1 MVDANLQR
9 HTSMRARRQL
19 IKAVVTGMSVPLMLG
34 AAAPA
39 AASTFPDKPIRLVV
53 PYSPGGIA
61 DSLARRLAESMRQQ
75 LQQPVL
81 VDNKPGANTA
91 IGATAVATAPADGYT
106 ILLATG
112 ATVVLN
118 PMLVSSLRYQ
128 PAKDFVGVAN
138 VAITPLVLSVNA
150 ASPIRSLADLQ
161 RQAKAEPGKVA
172 YASTGTGSSTH
183 LAIEMLQSEAG
194 ISMNHIPYNGSAPA
208 LNAVMAGDVQL
219 SLDAVASAMALIKGD
234 KLRPIAVTT
243 KERVAVLPQ
252 VPTVAESGLPNYNVS
267 AWYGIMAPAATPQ
280 PVLQRLNQAI
290 LKATADKA
298 FREQFE
304 VLGLVMAAPLKPAE
318 FDAYIERERG
328 LWGPLIKAKNIRID

>member
-1 MVDANLQR
+1 MFNR
-9 HTSMRARRQL
+9 NPKSRALVRIRRQL
-19 IKAVVTGMSVPLMLG
+19 VKAMTAGIALPLFMGASVSAV
-34 AAAPA
+34 AA
-39 AASTFPDKPIRLVV
+39 TFPDKPIRLVV

-61 DSLARRLAESMRQQ
+61 DNLARRLAESMRQE

-81 VDNKPGANTA
+81 IENKPGANTA
-91 IGATAVATAPADGYT
+91 IGAIAVATAPADGYT
-106 ILLATG
+106 ILMATA
-112 ATVVLN
+112 ATMVLN
-118 PMLVSSLRYQ
+118 PMLISNLRYQ

-150 ASPIRSLADLQ
+150 ASPIRNVADLQ
-161 RQAKAEPGKVA
+161 RVAKAEPGKIA
-172 YASTGTGSSTH
+172 FASTGTGSSTH

-219 SLDAVASAMALIKGD
+219 SVDAVASAMALSKGD

-243 KERVAVLPQ
+243 RDRVGVMPQ

-267 AWYGIMAPAATPQ
+267 TWYGIVAPASTPQ

-298 FREQFE
+298 FRDQFE
-304 VLGLVMAAPLKPAE
+304 ALGLVIAPPLKPAE
-318 FDAYIERERG
+318 FDTYIDRERG
-328 LWGPLIKAKNIRID
+328 LWGPLIKAKNIHIE